1 MLLYTNGCSF
11 SIVGEPRVWCNRVAE
26 KLSWDLL
33 NEAMGGG
40 SNDRINRKTIKFLV
54 DNKDNLDDIFVAIQI
69 TWPHRMEGPSS
80 EINHNPGEQHSKYWC
95 IPLSTTKGLHPYFLN
110 ENSDLFYLQKSKDI
124 IINLHRNLC
133 SYNVKHLFFFAP
145 ETSLLIDS
153 FSKEELNYLDKEN
166 FVLDDTLIE
175 YQKRLNCNY
184 INKQGEVDGHP
195 GYKSQNGW
203 GDKIYNIIK
212 ERFDL

>member
-175 YQKRLNCNY
+175 
-184 INKQGEVDGHP
+184 
-195 GYKSQNGW
+195 
-203 GDKIYNIIK
+203 
-212 ERFDL
+212 

>member
-1 MLLYTNGCSF
+1 MQPERLRQSTRF
-11 SIVGEPRVWCNRVAE
+11 
-26 KLSWDLL
+26 LSKSCWKVYVR
-33 NEAMGGG
+33 E
-40 SNDRINRKTIKFLV
+40 
-54 DNKDNLDDIFVAIQI
+54 IQI
-69 TWPHRMEGPSS
+69 
-80 EINHNPGEQHSKYWC
+80 
-95 IPLSTTKGLHPYFLN
+95 
-110 ENSDLFYLQKSKDI
+110 
-124 IINLHRNLC
+124 
-133 SYNVKHLFFFAP
+133 AP

>member
-1 MLLYTNGCSF
+1 
-11 SIVGEPRVWCNRVAE
+11 
-26 KLSWDLL
+26 
-33 NEAMGGG
+33 MGGG